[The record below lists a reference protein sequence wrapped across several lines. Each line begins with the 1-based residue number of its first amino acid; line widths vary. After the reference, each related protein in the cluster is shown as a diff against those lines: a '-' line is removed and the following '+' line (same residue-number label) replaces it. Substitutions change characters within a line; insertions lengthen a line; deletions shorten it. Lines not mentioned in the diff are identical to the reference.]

1 MKSFNSGLFKK
12 GGYNGKSRCKT
23 KKRRAQTKM
32 TLALFSMML
41 PGFIYLIIN
50 NYIPMA
56 GLTIAFKRF
65 DYSKGIWGS
74 DWAGL
79 SNFTYLFKTQ
89 DALNII
95 RNTIGYNLVF
105 IILGN
110 ILAVAI
116 AIMLNNLRGTMNK
129 KIYQTVIL
137 IPYLISMVVVYY
149 IVFGFLCQENG
160 FLNKLIVSMGGEP
173 ISWYTTSKYW
183 PFILTIVNL
192 WKGFGYSSILYY
204 ATVIGIDSSLY
215 EAATV
220 DGANKW
226 KQIWHVTLPGL
237 KGTIIT
243 MVLLNL
249 GRMFYSDFGLFYQV
263 PMRSGLISSV
273 TDTIDVFV
281 YKGLTQLNDVGR
293 ASAAGFLQSVLGFI
307 LVLTANYIV
316 RKIDEENALF

>member
-1 MKSFNSGLFKK
+1 MAKTARKPRKK
-12 GGYNGKSRCKT
+12 M
-23 KKRRAQTKM
+23 AQRKM

-74 DWAGL
+74 EWCGFD
-79 SNFTYLFKTQ
+79 NFTYLFRTQ
-89 DALNII
+89 DALNIV

-105 IILGN
+105 ILLGN
-110 ILAVAI
+110 VFAVAV
-116 AIMLNNLRGTMNK
+116 AIMLNNLRGQMNK
-129 KIYQTVIL
+129 KVYQTVIL
-137 IPYLISMVVVYY
+137 IPYLISMVVVSY
-149 IVFGFLCQENG
+149 IVFGFLSQENG

-183 PFILTIVNL
+183 PSILTIVNL